1 MLLVICVLLAALG
14 LGWAFGGRL
23 DRLGRLPLRASSLVV
38 AAFVVQLAG
47 ALLGGTAYPVGLAVS
62 VLLVGVFLTR
72 NRGIRGT
79 GLVALGL
86 LANAVVV
93 GVNGAM
99 PVSQAAAGRA
109 GVSTQDI
116 ASGRDPRHELAD
128 RRTRL
133 RGGGDVIAVPLPF
146 RPQVVSP
153 GDVLVAAGLGQLVV
167 VGMGARPGVWHAG
180 RRRLQ
185 GGTIMAKRGRKR
197 RGRKKNGANH
207 GKRPNA

>member
-23 DRLGRLPLRASSLVV
+23 DRLGRLPLRGGGLVV
-38 AAFVVQLAG
+38 AAFVAQLAG
-47 ALLGGTAYPVGLAVS
+47 ALLGGTAYPVGLVVS
-62 VLLVGVFLTR
+62 VLLAGVFLTR

-79 GLVALGL
+79 GLVMIGL
-86 LANAVVV
+86 IGNAVVV
-93 GVNGAM
+93 GLNGAM
-99 PVSQAAAGRA
+99 PVSPAAAARA

-133 RGGGDVIAVPLPF
+133 HGAGDVIAVPLPV

-180 RRRLQ
+180 CRRLQ

>member
-1 MLLVICVLLAALG
+1 MLLVICVLFAALG

-99 PVSQAAAGRA
+99 PVSQAAAVRA

-133 RGGGDVIAVPLPF
+133 RAGGDVIAVPLPL

>member
-23 DRLGRLPLRASSLVV
+23 DRLGRLPLRANRLVV
-38 AAFVVQLAG
+38 AAFVAQLAG
-47 ALLGGTAYPVGLAVS
+47 AVLGGTAYPVGLAVS
-62 VLLVGVFLTR
+62 GLLAGIFLTR

-79 GLVALGL
+79 GLIALGL
-86 LANAVVV
+86 LGNAVVV
-93 GVNGAM
+93 GLNGAM
-99 PVSQAAAGRA
+99 PVSRVAALRA

-116 ASGRDPRHELAD
+116 ASGHDPRHELAD
-128 RRTRL
+128 GRTRL
-133 RGGGDVIAVPLPF
+133 RGAGDVIAVPLPL

-167 VGMGARPGVWHAG
+167 VGMGARPGVWHAS